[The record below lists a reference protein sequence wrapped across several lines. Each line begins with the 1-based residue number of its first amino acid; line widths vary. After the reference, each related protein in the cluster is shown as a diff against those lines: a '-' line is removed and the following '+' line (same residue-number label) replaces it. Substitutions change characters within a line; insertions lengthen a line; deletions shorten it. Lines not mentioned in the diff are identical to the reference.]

1 MLLRRRVVER
11 GVWRVATWTHIGDES
26 GCKGREAMGV
36 GGSRGTRQQRG
47 GLIKGTK
54 RAQTDAFCA
63 RPARL
68 AEHGGGAD
76 VKIKEKGFKII
87 FILLTNYHMNR

>member
-36 GGSRGTRQQRG
+36 GGSRGTRQQRLRQSTEITEDPSGIG
-47 GLIKGTK
+47 GDGPKGQGWYTESC
-54 RAQTDAFCA
+54 AQ
-63 RPARL
+63 L
-68 AEHGGGAD
+68 G
-76 VKIKEKGFKII
+76 VS
-87 FILLTNYHMNR
+87 

>member
-1 MLLRRRVVER
+1 MHANSDDARLLNSNGPCRWRDPYPRVD
-11 GVWRVATWTHIGDES
+11 VAV
-26 GCKGREAMGV
+26 AAAAV
-36 GGSRGTRQQRG
+36 
-47 GLIKGTK
+47 
-54 RAQTDAFCA
+54 APVAFCA

-68 AEHGGGAD
+68 AEHAAAAD

>member
-11 GVWRVATWTHIGDES
+11 GVWRVAMWTHIGDES

-47 GLIKGTK
+47 GLTKGTK

-68 AEHGGGAD
+68 AEHGAAAD
-76 VKIKEKGFKII
+76 VKIKEKD
-87 FILLTNYHMNR
+87 LNLYSYC